1 MQKFAWQATIF
12 FSGEVVR
19 VFSFIFVVYML
30 VLLTQPCQ
38 EFVASARE
46 VPAARSAAAVVR
58 SDVPKNDPK
67 TDGCSPFCI
76 CSCCSINS
84 MGAHTAS
91 VGIESPVVVSAIP
104 REIAVYTSQHTSSYL
119 ASIWQPPKA

>member
-1 MQKFAWQATIF
+1 
-12 FSGEVVR
+12 VR
-19 VFSFIFVVYML
+19 AFSFIFVVYML

-38 EFVASARE
+38 EFVASAHE
-46 VPAARSAAAVVR
+46 VSLSQTAAAVVCGE
-58 SDVPKNDPK
+58 DPESGSK

-91 VGIESPVVVSAIP
+91 VGIESPAAAIAIP
-104 REIAVYTSQHTSSYL
+104 REIAAYSPQHTSSYL

>member
-1 MQKFAWQATIF
+1 M
-12 FSGEVVR
+12 R

-30 VLLTQPCQ
+30 VLLAQPCQ
-38 EFVASARE
+38 EFVASASGD
-46 VPAARSAAAVVR
+46 SAACPTTAVVR
-58 SDVPKNDPK
+58 GDTPESGSK

-84 MGAHTAS
+84 MGAHTVS
-91 VGIESPVVVSAIP
+91 VAIESPATVNAIP
-104 REIAVYTSQHTSSYL
+104 REIAAYSSQHTSNYL